1 MKTPPKKKTSVKTKK
16 SAPVAPTPDTSS
28 RTLGPIEAL
37 LHEAEQEPDRGVLD
51 DCLGVIR
58 TLRGKDF
65 SFREIASWLSAR
77 GIEANHN
84 AVYRV
89 YMNNLTRDEA
99 MEESVRQDE
108 EKLKAEAL
116 QQ

>member
-1 MKTPPKKKTSVKTKK
+1 MNQDKTSQ
-16 SAPVAPTPDTSS
+16 P
-28 RTLGPIEAL
+28 LNPIDAL
-37 LHEAEQEPDRGVLD
+37 LHEAEQEPDRGALD
-51 DCLGVIR
+51 DCLDVIR

-89 YMNNLTRDEA
+89 YTNNLTRDEA

-116 QQ
+116 KQ